1 MQKKTYCGDCSPEEF
16 QKFEPSFR
24 QLISLANKE
33 ILPRFLCGIAVL
45 EKSDH
50 TPVTAADRRAE
61 KVMREWL
68 EQEYPHHGIYGEEF
82 GIKEPVGD
90 FPHYRWILDPIDGTK
105 NFITNAFQFG
115 TLIALEKDNGDGFKP
130 LIGVISHPQV
140 GAWLI
145 GDGKKTVLQLSDN
158 QEISCEVRNT
168 TDLSQATLLTSSHWT
183 TPEQHGTKVIQD
195 LIDQVKLYRTWGDCF
210 GYFAVATGGADIM
223 LDNELN
229 YWDVAAVVPVIE
241 GAKGVICSTSGG
253 NPLKELSAVAS
264 NPGLI
269 DKVLDFLINKNG

>member
-1 MQKKTYCGDCSPEEF
+1 M
-16 QKFEPSFR
+16 
-24 QLISLANKE
+24 
-33 ILPRFLCGIAVL
+33 
-45 EKSDH
+45 
-50 TPVTAADRRAE
+50 
-61 KVMREWL
+61 
-68 EQEYPHHGIYGEEF
+68 
-82 GIKEPVGD
+82 
-90 FPHYRWILDPIDGTK
+90 
-105 NFITNAFQFG
+105 
-115 TLIALEKDNGDGFKP
+115 
-130 LIGVISHPQV
+130 
-140 GAWLI
+140 
-145 GDGKKTVLQLSDN
+145 
-158 QEISCEVRNT
+158 RNT

-229 YWDVAAVVPVIE
+229 YWDVSAVVPVIE

-269 DKVLDFLINKNG
+269 DKVLDVLNNKNG